1 MRYVT
6 FNKSVKDM
14 DIRTIICGVFLGIG
28 CFFIIVA
35 SIGIV
40 RFPDFYSRLH
50 PAGKSDTIGQSLILI
65 GLIIYEGFSMVSV
78 KLLIIV
84 LFVFIASPTA
94 THAVAQAAF
103 MSGLKLWRKK
113 KKE

>member
-1 MRYVT
+1 
-6 FNKSVKDM
+6 M
-14 DIRTIICGVFLGIG
+14 DIRTIICGVLLGIG

-50 PAGKSDTIGQSLILI
+50 PAGKSDTIGQLFVLT
-65 GLIIYEGFSMVSV
+65 GLMIYEGFSLVSV
-78 KLLIIV
+78 KLLIII
-84 LFVFIASPTA
+84 LFIFIASPTA

-103 MSGLKLWRKK
+103 LSGVKPWK
-113 KKE
+113 KKEKKKE